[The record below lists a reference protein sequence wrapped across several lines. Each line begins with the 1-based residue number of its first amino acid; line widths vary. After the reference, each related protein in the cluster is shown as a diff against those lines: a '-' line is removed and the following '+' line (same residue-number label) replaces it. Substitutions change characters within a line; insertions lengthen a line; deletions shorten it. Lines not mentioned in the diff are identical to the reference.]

1 MTRVLPELDEALS
14 SDRGF
19 SLLIKGLPGTGKTI
33 LALSAIAEFGGS
45 DALYIS
51 TRISPNSLYKQFPW
65 LNECIQPLNVIDA
78 TKLYISADSHFG
90 LQTFPEVLYSRLRG
104 IEKPATIVVDSWDAM
119 SAQIDDSKRVVS
131 LQAAIAELVRESMI
145 NLILVTESMEVTP
158 LDYLV
163 DGIVVL
169 RNYEIDYRRAREIE
183 IKKLRGIEIGQHKY
197 PFTLG
202 GGRFQSFK
210 PFERRRIEKRRRAE
224 LAPNTETHLSTGISD
239 LDKIIGGGFKK
250 GSLCNIIESGDDVS
264 ILGYQSIIAHMIIN
278 NIQQGNN
285 CVCIPCCGW
294 DEKRLR
300 RGILPFVSEK
310 DYNKFFTVFEIGSEK
325 KEDEGEN
332 VRILKGELMKAD
344 FLKFRDFISNL
355 EPPVMVIIGV
365 DMLEY
370 PYQLKERGK
379 LGEMV
384 GLVSWLMRDMRD
396 MGNVGAFGLTPGL
409 ELGSELIHMASTH
422 VKLTVLHKSVILYCN
437 RPETKLHCLENV
449 VTKDT
454 LRIKL
459 TAIV

>member
-1 MTRVLPELDEALS
+1 MTKVLPELDEALS
-14 SDRGF
+14 SERGF

-33 LALSAIAEFGGS
+33 LALSAIAEFAGS

-51 TRISPNSLYKQFPW
+51 TRIPPPSLYKQFPW
-65 LNECIQPLNVIDA
+65 LKECIQPLNVIDA
-78 TKLYISADSHFG
+78 TKLYISADVHFG
-90 LQTFPEVLYSRLRG
+90 LQTFPEVLYSRLSR
-104 IEKPATIVVDSWDAM
+104 IEKPATVVVDSWDAM
-119 SAQIDDSKRVVS
+119 SVQIDDSKRAIS
-131 LQAAIAELVRESMI
+131 LQAAIAELVRESRI
-145 NLILVTESMEVTP
+145 NLILVTESMSVTP

-197 PFTLG
+197 PFTLK

-210 PFERRRIEKRRRAE
+210 PFERRRIEKRRRVE
-224 LAPNTETHLSTGISD
+224 LVPNTETHLSTGIPD
-239 LDKIIGGGFKK
+239 LDKIIGGGFKR
-250 GSLCNIIESGDDVS
+250 GSFCNIIESGGDIS

-278 NIQQGNN
+278 SIQQRNH

-294 DEKRLR
+294 DERRLR
-300 RGILPFVSEK
+300 RGILPFVSED

-325 KEDEGEN
+325 KEDEREN

-344 FLKFRDFISNL
+344 FSKFKDFIYSL

-370 PYQLKERGK
+370 PYQLKEQRK

-384 GLVSWLMRDMRD
+384 GLLSQLMTDMRD
-396 MGNVGAFGLTPGL
+396 LGNVGAFGLTPEL
-409 ELGSELIHMASTH
+409 ELGRELIHMASTH
-422 VKLTVLHKSVILYCN
+422 VKLTILHKCVILYCN
-437 RPETKLHCLENV
+437 RPETKLHCLENIV
-449 VTKDT
+449 SDDT
-454 LRIKL
+454 LKIKL

>member
-1 MTRVLPELDEALS
+1 MTMVLPELDEVMS
-14 SDRGF
+14 SERGF

-33 LALSAIAEFGGS
+33 LALSMITEFGGS
-45 DALYIS
+45 DVLYVS
-51 TRISPNSLYKQFPW
+51 TRLSPNSLYKQFPW
-65 LNECIQPLNVIDA
+65 LKECILPLNVIDA
-78 TKLYISADSHFG
+78 TKLYIAGDVHFG
-90 LQTFPEVLYSRLRG
+90 LQTFPEVLYSRLSK
-104 IEKPATIVVDSWDAM
+104 IEKPATVVVDSWDAM
-119 SAQIDDSKRVVS
+119 SSQVDDNKRVVS
-131 LQAAIAELVRESMI
+131 LQAAIAELVRESRI

-169 RNYEIDYRRAREIE
+169 RNYEINYRRAREIE

-197 PFTLG
+197 IFTLK

-210 PFERRRIEKRRRAE
+210 PFERRRIEKQRRAE
-224 LAPNTETHLSTGISD
+224 LALNTETHLSTGISD
-239 LDKIIGGGFKK
+239 LDNIIGGGFER
-250 GSLCNIIESGDDVS
+250 GSFNIIESGDDLS
-264 ILGYQSIIAHMIIN
+264 TLGYKSIIAHMIIN
-278 NIQQGNN
+278 SIQQGNN

-294 DEKRLR
+294 DERRLR
-300 RGILPFVSEK
+300 RGILPFVSEE
-310 DYNKFFTVFEIGSEK
+310 DYNKFFTIFEVGSEK
-325 KEDEGEN
+325 KEDESEN

-344 FLKFRDFISNL
+344 FSKFREFIFSL
-355 EPPVMVIIGV
+355 EPPVMVIVGV

-384 GLVSWLMRDMRD
+384 GLLSHLMTDMRD
-396 MGNVGAFGLTPGL
+396 VGNVGTFGMTSGL
-409 ELGSELIHMASTH
+409 ELSSELIHMSSTH
-422 VKLTVLHKSVILYCN
+422 LRLTELHKSVILHCN

-449 VTKDT
+449 ISDDT